1 MSNLKRSQKL
11 CPKCGGKNF
20 IRQFKCN
27 FCSYEFPKKDKSR
40 SQNASIEQFFFKMP
54 MIKNDF
60 KNDKNEIINLNE
72 DEEELSVKSKSRGRK
87 EKSGEKKEKIF
98 DKNEII
104 ENNKIRLNKLF
115 ILLEKQGIP
124 NNLFIE
130 KNDNIEKYIQINYD
144 DSTKKRINSISF
156 PTSSIFPYQSF
167 DICPVNGIN
176 SYCISLLFRE
186 EDSINILTN
195 IIIYFNIDNANQK
208 VKIYQNESKEETEE
222 TTKLLYN
229 QDIGTQIISCNDEY
243 LLYSLTYKNTLQCN
257 LIKLSSNIQNNLEL
271 FKITSKN
278 LIIKT
283 DFDIIYSKNQIRILF
298 SDSESNIFYYLYD
311 IDTVDNIHSKKIKLI
326 GIYDYLFLYKIT
338 DIKFLNVKDLP
349 ENNDEIFF
357 FLASSRDGL
366 LYILNNLGDII
377 FQYKTNQTWVT
388 QCLYDP
394 INNMI
399 YFITNFDDKII
410 GIKFNV
416 NKDPIIKRIPN
427 TNNTYC
433 IQMTPFLDKIFYLDD
448 KDNIYYLSTYI
459 FEDMFKASKSKQ
471 KNDYKPKLVY
481 KLEDKDKNM
490 FLNKFKLIGNN
501 KNYTYDKNDK
511 NICLALLYN
520 KEIKFVYV

>member
-1 MSNLKRSQKL
+1 
-11 CPKCGGKNF
+11 
-20 IRQFKCN
+20 
-27 FCSYEFPKKDKSR
+27 
-40 SQNASIEQFFFKMP
+40 MP

-60 KNDKNEIINLNE
+60 KNDKNDIINLNE

-176 SYCISLLFRE
+176 SYCISILFRE
-186 EDSINILTN
+186 ENNINILTN

-208 VKIYQNESKEETEE
+208 IKIYQNESKDETEE

-298 SDSESNIFYYLYD
+298 FHIQKAKFSFNLYD
-311 IDTVDNIHSKKIKLI
+311 IDTEDNIH
-326 GIYDYLFLYKIT
+326 
-338 DIKFLNVKDLP
+338 
-349 ENNDEIFF
+349 
-357 FLASSRDGL
+357 A
-366 LYILNNLGDII
+366 
-377 FQYKTNQTWVT
+377 
-388 QCLYDP
+388 
-394 INNMI
+394 
-399 YFITNFDDKII
+399 
-410 GIKFNV
+410 
-416 NKDPIIKRIPN
+416 
-427 TNNTYC
+427 
-433 IQMTPFLDKIFYLDD
+433 
-448 KDNIYYLSTYI
+448 
-459 FEDMFKASKSKQ
+459 
-471 KNDYKPKLVY
+471 
-481 KLEDKDKNM
+481 
-490 FLNKFKLIGNN
+490 
-501 KNYTYDKNDK
+501 
-511 NICLALLYN
+511 
-520 KEIKFVYV
+520 